1 MKKIVQSTTGYEYI
15 IKYELYNYYEM
26 SCRLIGKSPI
36 FEIGLCMFESCRLSY
51 SFGSLKVKPYNV
63 TIRVVSS
70 SLMQSVNKFK

>member
-1 MKKIVQSTTGYEYI
+1 MRKGEGNKKYYYI
-15 IKYELYNYYEM
+15 LLNIIIERRSM

>member
-36 FEIGLCMFESCRLSY
+36 FEIGLCMFESCQLSA
-51 SFGSLKVKPYNV
+51 LVA
-63 TIRVVSS
+63 
-70 SLMQSVNKFK
+70 